1 VVLFDEVE
9 KAHPEVFNALLQI
22 LDDGRLTDGKG
33 RTVDFKNTVIVMTSN
48 VGSQWIQDLGAKDY
62 EEMRRRVLDALR
74 SHFKPEFLNR
84 VDEVIIFHAL
94 TLENI
99 KQIVEIQLR
108 NLRKRLAERKI
119 SLSLTDGAKEFLA
132 KEGFDPVYG
141 ARPLKRAI
149 QRFIQDPLALK
160 LLQGEFSEGD
170 TVEADVSLKNEIVF
184 SKVSPKARSR
194 MAGARV

>member
-1 VVLFDEVE
+1 
-9 KAHPEVFNALLQI
+9 
-22 LDDGRLTDGKG
+22 
-33 RTVDFKNTVIVMTSN
+33 
-48 VGSQWIQDLGAKDY
+48 
-62 EEMRRRVLDALR
+62 
-74 SHFKPEFLNR
+74 

-99 KQIVEIQLR
+99 KEIVEIQLR

-119 SLSLTDGAKEFLA
+119 SMTLTERAKEFLA

-160 LLQGEFSEGD
+160 ILQGEFSEGD
-170 TVEADVSLKNEIVF
+170 TIEADAAPKNGLIF
-184 SKVSPKARSR
+184 SKPSAKGRPRA
-194 MAGARV
+194 AGTRA